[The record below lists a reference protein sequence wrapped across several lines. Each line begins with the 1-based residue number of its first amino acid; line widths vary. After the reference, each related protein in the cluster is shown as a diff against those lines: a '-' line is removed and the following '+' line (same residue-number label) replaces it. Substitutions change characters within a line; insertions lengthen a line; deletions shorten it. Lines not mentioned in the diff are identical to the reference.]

1 MNPNIF
7 EMIVNSIALTSAVA
21 LIAPRIVFHLELRR
35 LNKDTVGSLGATAYK
50 PKHMVSSQS
59 VTAAAESVK
68 KALTKRTRNFGWI
81 VREHNTKVGSSNH
94 GNRGNGGAVV
104 ATGTHITQA
113 HSVVQI
119 EGFVPAAKIAE
130 LTSSAD
136 QNHADHLDFSVP
148 AVDIKIRVDIYERND
163 GSEIVWKYLPNNQAD
178 AEARNTVLDPRF
190 NSLLSH
196 TNSQLLSQLNP
207 SLVSV

>member
-7 EMIVNSIALTSAVA
+7 EMIFNSIALTSVVA

-59 VTAAAESVK
+59 VAAAAESVK
-68 KALTKRTRNFGWI
+68 KALTKRTRDFGWI

-94 GNRGNGGAVV
+94 GGRGNGGAVV
-104 ATGTHITQA
+104 AMGTRVSAA

-136 QNHADHLDFSVP
+136 QNHLDFSVP

-196 TNSQLLSQLNP
+196 TNSQLLSQLHP